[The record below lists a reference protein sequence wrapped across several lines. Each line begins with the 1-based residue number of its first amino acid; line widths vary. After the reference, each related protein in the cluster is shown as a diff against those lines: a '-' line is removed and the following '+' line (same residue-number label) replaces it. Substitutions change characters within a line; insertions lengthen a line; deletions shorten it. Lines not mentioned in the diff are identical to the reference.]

1 METKANYLLIGVFT
15 LLGFLGLLGFVA
27 WFSKIELDKQFAYYD
42 VYFDNVSGL
51 DRASTV
57 KFAGLS
63 VGQVSDLA
71 LSDAGDGTVRVRLEV
86 AADTPVRIDSEATI
100 EAQGVTGV
108 SYVGISSGT
117 PETARLTA
125 PGGDTP
131 VITAGKSAL
140 QTLTQDAPAVIDE
153 ALKAMEQINTF
164 LSDENRQNVDT
175 ILTNLAEGSEKLNT
189 TLDAFSMVAHDVGT
203 SVNEIARFTT
213 ELEGIAQSVSGTLD
227 LAGSAIR
234 AIDDFAIK
242 AQVTLD
248 AATDTIE
255 IAGNFIDGEFTTAI
269 TDLTETSGAVR
280 DGVTQLSQDANALLT
295 TWEKTG
301 AAATARLTQAETLLS
316 DTSNMIVDL
325 VRTLE
330 SVDAAAV
337 TFDTLIA
344 SDGTSLFAEARTLV
358 NSADTALQPLTAAI
372 ETDLP
377 AILHSV
383 TSAARTTETTIASMG
398 ADLSAAAG
406 RVDGLTSDA
415 QTALRQVTETFAR
428 ANQTMD
434 VLDRALGVA
443 ETTLTSA
450 QGAFEGAEKIVNQDI
465 SPITEGLNGS
475 ISRLNAA
482 LDQVNDDIPAVTQS
496 LRSAA
501 ETADRAAAR
510 FMGMLNNANGPIN
523 SFVKDGLPQYT
534 YLANEARKLVKVMES
549 IAAKIER
556 DPARFMLG
564 GDTPTYRRR

>member
-175 ILTNLAEGSEKLNT
+175 ILTNLAEGSEKMNT

-248 AATDTIE
+248 AATDTIK

>member
-175 ILTNLAEGSEKLNT
+175 ILTNLAEGSEKMNT

-248 AATDTIE
+248 AATDTIK

-415 QTALRQVTETFAR
+415 QTTLRQVTETFAR

>member
-248 AATDTIE
+248 AATDTIK